1 MNPCPLR
8 AVPVAPAKRIDTRV
22 GLMNPGF
29 VYVPASQTDIRKTF
43 ERIKAQLKAKS

>member
-1 MNPCPLR
+1 MNPRPLR
-8 AVPVAPAKRIDTRV
+8 AVPKPPAQRIDTRV

-43 ERIKAQLKAKS
+43 ERIRAQIKAKS

>member
-1 MNPCPLR
+1 MTPRQLR
-8 AVPVAPAKRIDTRV
+8 AVPIVPVKKTDTRV